1 MGASND
7 AQPLKQLMLT
17 STRLNTPILDGKTH
31 PKLPLHGRLDKGAPR
46 QVVSGQGDVSGF
58 SEVTRKL
65 FAGTYFS
72 QRGWERRVRQGKE
85 RATLANISGAMLIQP
100 SIPSTLE
107 WYFTP

>member
-1 MGASND
+1 M
-7 AQPLKQLMLT
+7 
-17 STRLNTPILDGKTH
+17 
-31 PKLPLHGRLDKGAPR
+31 DKGAPR
-46 QVVSGQGDVSGF
+46 RVVSGQGDVLGF

-100 SIPSTLE
+100 SIPSILE
-107 WYFTP
+107 WHFTP